1 MKSIY
6 LASLILLSLISCVDN
21 NNKNS
26 YKQKSVGNINSLQ
39 VLITGELWN
48 GEVGEE
54 IRKYFAAPAEGLPQ
68 EEPLFSIHQMD
79 PSTFNGFIKSNRLF
93 LHVTIGQEEKYTLV
107 TDEYARP
114 QTGVI
119 ITAKTKEDLVKL
131 I

>member
-54 IRKYFAAPAEGLPQ
+54 IRKYFAENQ
-68 EEPLFSIHQMD
+68 LF
-79 PSTFNGFIKSNRLF
+79 F
-93 LHVTIGQEEKYTLV
+93 GQ
-107 TDEYARP
+107 
-114 QTGVI
+114 
-119 ITAKTKEDLVKL
+119 
-131 I
+131 